1 MPIRD
6 AIQELN
12 TEHEIFFLLTAYI
25 ETLCFCDKL
34 SLLPWQ
40 LRALP
45 LAGFNDVE
53 ARIDGLRLQLREMA
67 SEADLRARAI
77 IEETIEVFGTALR
90 RLLFLQGGGGL
101 PRAA

>member
-1 MPIRD
+1 MPIID
-6 AIQELN
+6 AIKDLN

-25 ETLCFCDKL
+25 EALGFCDKL

-40 LRALP
+40 MRALP

-53 ARIDGLRLQLREMA
+53 ARIDGLRLQLRDMA
-67 SEADLRARAI
+67 SDADLRARFI
-77 IEETIEVFGTALR
+77 IEETIDVFNTALR
-90 RLLFLQGGGGL
+90 RLVFLQGDGGL

>member
-25 ETLCFCDKL
+25 ETQCFCDKL

-40 LRALP
+40 MRALP

-90 RLLFLQGGGGL
+90 RLLFLQGGGDL

>member
-1 MPIRD
+1 MPISD

-25 ETLCFCDKL
+25 EALGFCDKL

-40 LRALP
+40 MRTLP
-45 LAGFNDVE
+45 LAGFSDVE

-67 SEADLRARAI
+67 SEADLRARVV
-77 IEETIEVFGTALR
+77 IEETIEVFSTASR
-90 RLLFLQGGGGL
+90 RLLILQGDGDL

>member
-1 MPIRD
+1 VPIRD

-25 ETLCFCDKL
+25 EALGFCDKL

-40 LRALP
+40 MRALP
-45 LAGFNDVE
+45 LAGSDDVE
-53 ARIDGLRLQLREMA
+53 ARIDGLRLQLRDMA
-67 SEADLRARAI
+67 TDADRRARLVM
-77 IEETIEVFGTALR
+77 EETIDVFSAALR
-90 RLLFLQGGGGL
+90 RLVFLQGDGGL